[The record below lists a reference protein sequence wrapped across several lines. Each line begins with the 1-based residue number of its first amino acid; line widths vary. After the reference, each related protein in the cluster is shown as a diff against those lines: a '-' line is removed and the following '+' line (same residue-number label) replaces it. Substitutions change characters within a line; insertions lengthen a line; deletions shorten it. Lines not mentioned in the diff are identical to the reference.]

1 MPKLSSIG
9 AGGAIRIAGF
19 ENYKATYGQVVLT
32 YGYVGSNGVTSSSG
46 TSVITSNGNGN
57 YTFRPPK
64 GVSKV
69 SIVLVGGGGG
79 GASGGYGGG
88 GGGGSTTWCSNVPV
102 DSNTNYTIQIGKG
115 GSAGYIGSSSS
126 GGGWTGFTGSASWF
140 NTYTGYAGSTGSET
154 YLSAKGGIGGV
165 AIAPP
170 TVNQYLFDLTTSLDF
185 TSLYTIISV
194 TTGTNILTL
203 SYPANLVVGLKII
216 ILGTAIGDLV
226 AGTYYILSVTNA
238 LAINT
243 STTFTVSSTFMG
255 PVFNV
260 GASTVTGGTMTATV
274 YSEKVS
280 DIAYNSNLNSSL
292 YNLYSDSD
300 LSLGGYYGY
309 DWVCPERVWSISVT
323 CVGGGGSGGT
333 YYSTSP
339 TLIGASGG
347 HGGNLAYRNYIAVI
361 PGQTYRVHVG
371 WAARL
376 AVQWSSTGGYGGFA
390 GGDSAF
396 FDIVNIKVI
405 ATASDATNFGVLT
418 LSFPSNC
425 NIKSA
430 TQLSIGSYIV
440 CQSSNSGNEGTG
452 IAFSL
457 TNGYY
462 NSARYLITATT
473 STTVTVNRGPFTT
486 IPSGKYPVPLSF
498 NNVSGITTITAMS
511 ASVMAQ
517 GGAAGRS
524 ANASGES
531 SLFIRRTGIIGTGG
545 GQGGAGGYWSYG
557 AASGGGGGAGG
568 YLGSGG
574 AGGNGGG
581 SSTAEYGQRGYDAV
595 SGSGGGAG
603 GDSSMSITAGVP
615 YSNVYSRIGAA
626 AGGGVGLAA
635 NTIITGISGKGS
647 GYSGNLVMPTTVP
660 SIINFWG
667 GEISYTGVAGMN
679 GFTGS
684 YWAGIRGLP
693 DTTSSANISKS
704 VQGTDAF
711 AGNYVMTYAQTSYNG
726 SPFYPT
732 GLGVVYPYGAYGGG
746 GGGSAPR
753 GTYAPAP
760 LGSYPLTAATGG
772 KPGGGGVRIIV
783 GHGIDRAFPNTA
795 ASDQT
800 VVTGYMLGDVGHTFL
815 GGGGGGAAGYGAAP
829 TSPVVATGGNGGG
842 ASGTGASGGG
852 AFTGTAPVAAAGYT
866 SNAGGIGGT
875 TKLVT
880 TGYIGTATAYAAAA
894 YSAAGNSYLT
904 AYYTSGAGG
913 AGGRNPY
920 GGGGIGLRGRYISAK
935 AGNIAMSTP
944 VSPTVTNYGTTGIAW
959 PTNLMT
965 SGRPAGMIFSFTGSV
980 WGDLTIGGTPINT
993 IRGTTPRQYYGGAFP
1008 AGQYNCKLYATVADA
1023 IADTNALVIGGST
1036 TYACTI
1042 YYGLNV
1048 NHNGVWTSYGAAQ
1061 SSISSLASS
1070 SNNGGNGYNIFATSG
1085 TLVEGGYDGTASG
1098 YYGSSWAGFGIGSG
1112 GEYGGGGP
1120 GGGYGGAGGNGAV
1133 RIVWG
1138 PQRTYP
1144 DTNLDNLPRYP
1155 TS

>member
-1 MPKLSSIG
+1 M
-9 AGGAIRIAGF
+9 
-19 ENYKATYGQVVLT
+19 
-32 YGYVGSNGVTSSSG
+32 
-46 TSVITSNGNGN
+46 
-57 YTFRPPK
+57 
-64 GVSKV
+64 
-69 SIVLVGGGGG
+69 
-79 GASGGYGGG
+79 
-88 GGGGSTTWCSNVPV
+88 
-102 DSNTNYTIQIGKG
+102 
-115 GSAGYIGSSSS
+115 
-126 GGGWTGFTGSASWF
+126 
-140 NTYTGYAGSTGSET
+140 
-154 YLSAKGGIGGV
+154 SAKGGIGGV

-216 ILGTAIGDLV
+216 ISGTAIGDLV

-339 TLIGASGG
+339 LIGAGGG

-405 ATASDATNFGVLT
+405 ATASGATNFGVLT

-452 IAFSL
+452 IEFSS
-457 TNGYY
+457 TNSY

-517 GGAAGRS
+517 GGAAGKS

-531 SLFIRRTGIIGTGG
+531 SLFTRRTGIIGTGG

-557 AASGGGGGAGG
+557 ANSGGGGGAGG

-574 AGGNGGG
+574 AGGNGGAL
-581 SSTAEYGQRGYDAV
+581 STAEYGQRGYDAV

-603 GDSSMSITAGVP
+603 GDSSVSITSGAP

-647 GYSGNLVMPTTVP
+647 GWSGNSVMPNTVP
-660 SIINFWG
+660 SIINYWVS
-667 GEISYTGVAGMN
+667 EISYTGGAGMN

-693 DTTSSANISKS
+693 DTSSSANISKS

-711 AGNYVMTYAQTSYNG
+711 AGNYVMTYAQTYYNG
-726 SPFYPT
+726 STFDPR

-746 GGGSAPR
+746 GGGSAYR

-760 LGSYPLTAATGG
+760 LGSYPSTAATGG

-829 TSPVVATGGNGGG
+829 TAPTFGVGG
-842 ASGTGASGGG
+842 AGGSNTGTGASGGS
-852 AFTGTAPVAAAGYT
+852 AFTVSAPVAAAGYI
-866 SNAGGIGGT
+866 SWAGGPGGSGKT
-875 TKLVT
+875 SS
-880 TGYIGTATAYAAAA
+880 GYVGTAAYG
-894 YSAAGNSYLT
+894 SASYNASPAPAVASYQT
-904 AYYTSGAGG
+904 VYYTGGAGG
-913 AGGRNPY
+913 AGGRGPY
-920 GGGGIGLRGRYISAK
+920 GGGGIGLRGRYPMAK
-935 AGNIAMSTP
+935 GG
-944 VSPTVTNYGTTGIAW
+944 TVTVSNYGTTGIQWSSGLTA
-959 PTNLMT
+959 
-965 SGRPAGMIFSFTGSV
+965 GRPAGMVWAFTGSGV
-980 WGDLTIGGTPINT
+980 TGNLTIGGTAITT
-993 IRGTTPRQYYGGAFP
+993 ITSTKPLVYYGGAFP
-1008 AGQYNCKLYATVADA
+1008 AGQNYCSLYATLANA
-1023 IADTNALVIGGST
+1023 LAGTNALTISGTTTTGST
-1036 TYACTI
+1036 I
-1042 YYGLNV
+1042 YVGYNT
-1048 NHNGVWTSYGAAQ
+1048 NHNGVWTSFGAAQ

-1070 SNNGGNGYNIFATSG
+1070 SNNGGSGYNIFATSG
-1085 TLVEGGYDGTASG
+1085 TLVEGGYDGTNSG

-1120 GGGYGGAGGNGAV
+1120 GGGYGGAGGDGAV

-1144 DTNLDNLPRYP
+1144 ETNLDNLPRYP